1 MPLTLQQATAN
12 PRLCGRFLDT
22 HRQVSLLWC
31 RCSFLL
37 GPGDHRVLF
46 VPSKRSVS
54 LTLCKF
60 CSKIPLAFKVKF
72 PGGSQY
78 LCQIPRLGNLLW
90 ALELSQQCKNFFGII
105 VLQFVGCLLGDSML
119 GLTHCLPGLLQ
130 PEPLSPW
137 QVAVELCLRRSHSNT
152 QSQGSLSLL
161 WGLWVLVHKRFCLSP
176 PSVSGGC
183 GV

>member
-1 MPLTLQQATAN
+1 M
-12 PRLCGRFLDT
+12 G
-22 HRQVSLLWC
+22 SLLLSPGSWC
-31 RCSFLL
+31 AQDFVC
-37 GPGDHRVLF
+37 VLQE
-46 VPSKRSVS
+46 SVS
-54 LTLCKF
+54 PVLWKF
-60 CSKIPLAFKVKF
+60 CNQIPLAFKVKL

-152 QSQGSLSLL
+152 QSQVSLSLL

>member
-1 MPLTLQQATAN
+1 MLILASAGDSWTLI
-12 PRLCGRFLDT
+12 GR
-22 HRQVSLLWC
+22 S
-31 RCSFLL
+31 
-37 GPGDHRVLF
+37 G
-46 VPSKRSVS
+46 SVS
-54 LTLCKF
+54 CGITATFSWVLVHTRFCLCPPRVCFPVLWKF
-60 CSKIPLAFKVKF
+60 CNQIPLASKVKF

>member
-1 MPLTLQQATAN
+1 M
-12 PRLCGRFLDT
+12 G
-22 HRQVSLLWC
+22 SLLLSPGSWC
-31 RCSFLL
+31 AQDFVC
-37 GPGDHRVLF
+37 VLQEC
-46 VPSKRSVS
+46 VS
-54 LTLCKF
+54 PVLWKF
-60 CSKIPLAFKVKF
+60 CNQIPLAFKL

-105 VLQFVGCLLGDSML
+105 VLQFVGCLLGDSVL

-152 QSQGSLSLL
+152 QSQVSLSLL